1 MEEAEEDG
9 EDEHLEEGE
18 EDVGVG
24 EAAEDDGKEGG
35 EAAVENCR
43 TDRGDC
49 LHCLVLSRPLR
60 HHESESN
67 VNGVVDAEA
76 DGQNYVDAG
85 DDVDGD
91 VPEVEE
97 ADDVSQGD
105 PDDAH
110 DINAD
115 LKVGE

>member
-1 MEEAEEDG
+1 M
-9 EDEHLEEGE
+9 
-18 EDVGVG
+18 
-24 EAAEDDGKEGG
+24 
-35 EAAVENCR
+35 
-43 TDRGDC
+43 
-49 LHCLVLSRPLR
+49 
-60 HHESESN
+60 
-67 VNGVVDAEA
+67 NGVVDAEA

-115 LKVGE
+115 LKVGEKEEGDDEDAGHGKANVPPELKADDLVRLPGRVDLAVNRVMM